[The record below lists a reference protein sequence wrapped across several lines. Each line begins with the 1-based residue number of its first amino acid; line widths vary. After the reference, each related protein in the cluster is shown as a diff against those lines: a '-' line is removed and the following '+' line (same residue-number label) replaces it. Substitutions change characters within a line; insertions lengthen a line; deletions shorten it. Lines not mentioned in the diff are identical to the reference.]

1 MHDHTEC
8 VIEPW
13 CGLFVA
19 AYVTELAGAF
29 YGCAKIYEREP
40 EDAWASNPLMKVSSA
55 ECPCPVEAL
64 DSALERAF
72 AAVAMSH
79 NAYTRTRWQ
88 RMRAPLPY
96 ASKDG
101 PIG

>member
-1 MHDHTEC
+1 VHHTEC

-29 YGCAKIYEREP
+29 YGYAKIYETEP
-40 EDAWASNPLMKVSSA
+40 DDAWASNALIKVSSA

-64 DSALERAF
+64 DAALERAF
-72 AAVAMSH
+72 AAVVTVH
-79 NAYTRTRWQ
+79 DAYTRSMWRQ
-88 RMRAPLPY
+88 AALG
-96 ASKDG
+96 ASK
-101 PIG
+101 